1 VRQSILWPAPGKF
14 DEAKVKSALRDVFW
28 KHGFDGASYADIM
41 AATGLNKGSLYA
53 SFGDKRALY
62 QHAIADYAR
71 AQITPGV
78 AMLRD
83 EILNPRDRIMGL
95 FDSLVNA
102 AETPQGRWG
111 CLLCNAA
118 IDQAP
123 FDQDVEKSVTD
134 AISRL
139 RNAIQSCVK
148 GTPAEDKAELIWIAY
163 FGGHVMVKAGYS
175 KSVLRAHGTQVAA
188 LFENSLTRLQ
198 PY

>member
-1 VRQSILWPAPGKF
+1 VILWPAPASLMKF
-14 DEAKVKSALRDVFW
+14 DEAEVKTALRDVFW
-28 KHGFDGASYADIM
+28 EHGFDGASYADIM
-41 AATGLNKGSLYA
+41 QATGLNKGSLYA

-78 AMLRD
+78 SMLKNAS
-83 EILNPRDRIMGL
+83 LPAKDRINSL
-95 FDSLVNA
+95 FNSLVEA

-123 FDQDVEKSVTD
+123 FDEDVEKSVTD
-134 AISRL
+134 SLSRL
-139 RNAIQSCVK
+139 RKAIQFCVANTSAHK
-148 GTPAEDKAELIWIAY
+148 KAELIWIAY

-175 KSVLRAHGTQVAA
+175 KSVLRAHGKQVAA
-188 LFENSLTRLQ
+188 LFDEGLTGLQ